1 MITGIRY
8 CTVVLLMAGSL
19 LFGAYGT
26 QATTIHSEPIVV
38 TTLPHDPS
46 AFTQGLLYDNGFLYE
61 STGLYGNSSL
71 RKINAVNGKIL
82 KQIAV
87 PGIFAEGLT
96 KMDGLLVQ
104 LSWKEQIARTYS
116 ANDFMV
122 KKAFAYQ
129 GEGWGLTSNGTEYIM
144 SNGSD
149 TLYFRSK
156 SFAVTKKICARFNGV
171 PVQNLNEL
179 EYANGNIYANV
190 WYSNNIVEI
199 SPKTGAVTRI
209 IDCNALVRKAAPTST
224 EAVLNGIAYNPKT
237 RTFYITGKNW
247 NTIFVVRW

>member
-1 MITGIRY
+1 MNTGIRY
-8 CTVVLLMAGSL
+8 VVVLMAGL
-19 LFGAYGT
+19 LLLGAYD
-26 QATTIHSEPIVV
+26 ARAAILHSEPVV
-38 TTLPHDPS
+38 ITTLPHDPA

-71 RKINAVNGKIL
+71 RKINAANGKIQ
-82 KQIAV
+82 KQVSV
-87 PGIFAEGLT
+87 PGIFAEGLG
-96 KMDGLLVQ
+96 KMDGMLVQ
-104 LSWKEQIARTYS
+104 LSWKEQTARIYS
-116 ANDFMV
+116 ENDFMI
-122 KKAFAYQ
+122 KKTVSYQ
-129 GEGWGLTSNGTEYIM
+129 GEGWGLTSNGMEYIM

-156 SFAVTKKICARFNGV
+156 SFAVTKKICVRFNGE

-199 SPKTGAVTRI
+199 SPKTGVVTRV
-209 IDCNALVRKAAPTST
+209 IDCNALVRKAAPTSS

-237 RTFYITGKNW
+237 HAFYITGKNW
-247 NTIFVVRW
+247 KTIFLVRW